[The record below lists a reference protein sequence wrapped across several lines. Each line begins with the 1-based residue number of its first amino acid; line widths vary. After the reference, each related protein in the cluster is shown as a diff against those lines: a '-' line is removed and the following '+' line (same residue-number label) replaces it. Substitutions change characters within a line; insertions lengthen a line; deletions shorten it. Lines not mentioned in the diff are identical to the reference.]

1 MKMKTKTL
9 MLCALVAMTACGSET
24 KTKTETQPEPA
35 ATPVQMSAKIEL
47 KTPPKQDGLSINEAL
62 WNRRSTREYSAQ
74 PLSLEELS
82 GVMWAAAGINRED
95 GHLTA
100 PSTRG
105 MYPLRVYAFFPEGV
119 YMYDAKANT
128 LNHVVNGDYREL
140 TAMQDFAYT
149 APLNLVYVADFSVYS
164 DQGNTPDP
172 MKMRVWAMADAAGY
186 AENVNL
192 YTAGHD
198 MKSITRGS
206 FKGKALMQ
214 LLGLDPA
221 RYDVILVQ
229 TVGK

>member
-1 MKMKTKTL
+1 MKMKTKAL

-24 KTKTETQPEPA
+24 KTKTDAETESA
-35 ATPVQMSAKIEL
+35 ATPVQMGAKINL
-47 KTPPKQDGLSINEAL
+47 MTPPKQDGLSINEAL
-62 WNRRSTREYSAQ
+62 WNRRSTREYSAE

-105 MYPLRVYAFFPEGV
+105 LYPLRVYAFFPEGV
-119 YMYDAKANT
+119 YLYDAKANT
-128 LNHVVNGDYREL
+128 LTHVVNGDYREL

-149 APLNLVYVADFSVYS
+149 APLNLVYVADFSVYDDPTS
-164 DQGNTPDP
+164 TPDP
-172 MKMRVWAMADAAGY
+172 MKMRIWAMADAAGY

-206 FKGKALMQ
+206 FKRKALIQ
-214 LLGLDPA
+214 LLGLDPM